1 RLTPA
6 YLFFIGFIIAWTPE
20 LAPAALP
27 TVQNCVKSWW
37 RNALY
42 INNFGANHCYGVTWY
57 LAVDMQ
63 FYCVAPIALLAIQY
77 SVKRGYLVLRT

>member
-6 YLFFIGFIIAWTPE
+6 YLLFIGFIIAWTPE
-20 LAPAALP
+20 LAPDALMYAQ
-27 TVQNCVKSWW
+27 TCERRWW

-42 INNFGANHCYGVTWY
+42 INDFGTENCYGVAWY

-63 FYCVAPIALLAIQY
+63 LYCVAPIFLLAIHH
-77 SVKRGYLVLRT
+77 SGK